1 MLAAVVLPAIAG
13 VEATIYPY
21 VEPFGTVFF
30 LSPSVLLW
38 TIAVLILA
46 ASAAIPRFYCR
57 YACPLGASLAL
68 LSLASLRR
76 IERVPQCEVCKVCER
91 SCPTGAIR
99 GPDIDFPE
107 CVRCNVCEV
116 KLLEKAGVCRH
127 DMEEV
132 RTRLVNIE
140 LQRHPVEA
148 ADV

>member
-1 MLAAVVLPAIAG
+1 M
-13 VEATIYPY
+13 
-21 VEPFGTVFF
+21 
-30 LSPSVLLW
+30 
-38 TIAVLILA
+38 
-46 ASAAIPRFYCR
+46 
-57 YACPLGASLAL
+57 
-68 LSLASLRR
+68 LSLVSLRR
-76 IERVPQCEVCKVCER
+76 IARVPQCEVCKVCEQ

-140 LQRHPVEA
+140 LARRPVEA